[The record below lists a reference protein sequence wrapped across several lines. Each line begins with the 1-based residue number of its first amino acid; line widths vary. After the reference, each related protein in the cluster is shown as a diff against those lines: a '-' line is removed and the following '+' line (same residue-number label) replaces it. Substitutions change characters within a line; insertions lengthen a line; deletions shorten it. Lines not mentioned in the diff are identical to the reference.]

1 MWDVIVIGS
10 GIGGLTSAGLLAGVG
25 DKKVLVLEKHSEP
38 GGLTH
43 VFRRD
48 GASWDVG
55 LHYIGSV
62 EPDSKTRQLFDWLS
76 YGKLQWNKLP
86 DDFDCFIYPDFQ
98 FRVPSDPA
106 LYKARLIARFPAE
119 AKAIKR
125 YFRDINLCSLWA
137 TMGFVR
143 AFVPQKIAPI
153 VGVLQRLTSRKSLQ
167 TTQQYIEKN
176 FRSPLLRAV
185 LVSQWGDYGVPPANS
200 AFAIHA
206 QIVKHY
212 LNGAW
217 YPQGGAGRIARTFE
231 KRIESRGGA
240 VRVCQEA
247 TAIVIEDGRAV
258 GVKVI
263 DKRGGEPRE
272 IIYRAPTI
280 ISNIGL
286 ENTFQSLLP
295 TDGEIGGKT
304 AAIRDLIERLKGNG
318 VSAVTLYLRL
328 KAPISTLGVQGEN
341 YWINTCTDHGDL
353 RLHSESLM
361 KGHPSQLYVSFPSA
375 KAGDERFHTAE
386 IISFVL
392 PDAFSAWQNTPK
404 GQRGHAYAAQKKHV
418 AEGLLQLAEISL
430 PGLTQLV
437 SYSELSTPLTMEH
450 YTSHP
455 RGGFYGLPATPERYS
470 AYLLGP
476 TTPIAGL
483 YISGTDAGCVGI
495 VGALM
500 GGVGAAAQAM
510 GARGYH
516 LIQAA
521 LKEPLPPLPTYPLPA
536 EKQRA
541 VLMSK
546 TQLTATIWH
555 LHFALDAPLATFE
568 PGQFGRLRVADYE
581 WRDYSITRAEQRR
594 VEFVIDTRTG
604 GDGSVFVKQ
613 ASVGLQTEI
622 ELPLGHYTLV
632 RNAKRRVFIATG
644 TGLAPFLP
652 MFNQLEREGNINTAE
667 LLFGCQTLADDI
679 TRHFSPLPPTK
690 TLCLSRVSVV
700 PGGAFKGR
708 VTEALNHLH
717 FDPAT
722 TDFYVCGS
730 AAMVMDCQA
739 LLEERGAKNI
749 FIERY

>member
-10 GIGGLTSAGLLAGVG
+10 GIGGLTSAALLAGVG

-55 LHYIGSV
+55 LHYIGNV

-76 YGKLQWNKLP
+76 YGELKWNKLP
-86 DDFDCFIYPDFQ
+86 DDFDRFIYPDFQ
-98 FRVPSDPA
+98 FNVPSDPA
-106 LYKARLIARFPAE
+106 VYKARLIAHFPAE
-119 AKAIKR
+119 ARAINR
-125 YFRDINLCSLWA
+125 YFRDINLCCLWA

-143 AFVPQKIAPI
+143 AFVPQQVAPI
-153 VGVLQRLTSRKSLQ
+153 VGMLQRLTSRKSLQ
-167 TTQQYIEKN
+167 TTQQYMENN
-176 FRSPLLRAV
+176 FHSPLLRAV
-185 LVSQWGDYGVPPANS
+185 LVSQWGDYGLPPAKS

-231 KRIESRGGA
+231 KRIENHGGA
-240 VRVCQEA
+240 IRVSQQA
-247 TAIVIEDGRAV
+247 VAIVIENGRAA

-263 DKRGGEPRE
+263 DRRSGEPRE
-272 IIYRAPTI
+272 VIYRAPTI

-286 ENTFQSLLP
+286 ENTFQHLLP
-295 TDGEIGGKT
+295 TDGEIGDKT
-304 AAIRDLIERLKGNG
+304 AAIRELVERLKSSG

-328 KAPISTLGVQGEN
+328 KAPVSTLGVQGEN
-341 YWINTCTDHGDL
+341 YWINTSTDYSDL
-353 RLHSESLM
+353 SSHSENVM
-361 KGHPSQLYVSFPSA
+361 KGQPAHIYVSFPSA
-375 KAGDERFHTAE
+375 KAGDDRFHTAE
-386 IISFVL
+386 IISFVQ
-392 PDAFSAWQNTPK
+392 PDAFSAWQDSLK
-404 GQRGHAYAAQKKHV
+404 GLRGKDYAAQKNRV
-418 AEGLLQLAEISL
+418 AEGLLQLAETSL

-455 RGGFYGLPATPERYS
+455 RGGFYGLPATPERYR
-470 AYLLGP
+470 AYFLGA
-476 TTPIAGL
+476 TTPIPGL
-483 YISGTDAGCVGI
+483 YISGTDAGCLGI

-500 GGVGAAAQAM
+500 GGVGAASQAM
-510 GARGYH
+510 GARGYN

-521 LKEPLPPLPTYPLPA
+521 LKEELPPLPTYPLPA

-541 VLMSK
+541 VLINK
-546 TQLTATIWH
+546 TPLTATIWH
-555 LHFALDAPLATFE
+555 LHFELDSPLAAFE

-581 WRDYSITRAEQRR
+581 WRDYSIARAEGRT

-604 GDGSVFVKQ
+604 GDGSVFVKNAAIGQ
-613 ASVGLQTEI
+613 QTEI
-622 ELPLGHYTLV
+622 ELPLGHYALV
-632 RNAKRRVFIATG
+632 KNANRKVFIATG
-644 TGLAPFLP
+644 TGLAPLLP
-652 MFNQLEREGNINTAE
+652 MFSQLTREGNINMAE
-667 LLFGCQTLADDI
+667 LFFGCRTLADDI
-679 TRHFSPLPPTK
+679 TGYFSPLPPARTV
-690 TLCLSRVSVV
+690 CLSRVDVV
-700 PGGAFKGR
+700 TDGAFKGR
-708 VTEALNHLH
+708 VTEALNNLH

-730 AAMVMDCQA
+730 AAMVMDCQS
-739 LLEERGAKNI
+739 LLEGRGAKNL
-749 FIERY
+749 FIEVY

>member
-25 DKKVLVLEKHSEP
+25 NKKVLVLEKHSEP

-55 LHYIGSV
+55 LHYIGNV

-76 YGKLQWNKLP
+76 YGELQWNKLP
-86 DDFDCFIYPDFQ
+86 DDFDRFIYPDFQ
-98 FRVPSDPA
+98 FSVPSDPA
-106 LYKARLIARFPAE
+106 LYKARLIAHFPAE
-119 AKAIKR
+119 ARAIKR

-167 TTQQYIEKN
+167 TTQQYMEKN

-231 KRIESRGGA
+231 KRLESRGGA
-240 VRVCQEA
+240 IRVSQEVV
-247 TAIVIEDGRAV
+247 AIVIEHGRPV
-258 GVKVI
+258 GVKAI
-263 DKRGGEPRE
+263 DRRGGEARE
-272 IIYRAPTI
+272 VIYRAPTI

-295 TDGEIGGKT
+295 TEGEIGGKT
-304 AAIRDLIERLKGNG
+304 AALRELIARLKGNG

-328 KAPISTLGVQGEN
+328 KAPVSVLGIQGEN
-341 YWINTCTDHGDL
+341 YWINTSTDHGDL
-353 RLHSESLM
+353 RVHSASLM
-361 KGHPSQLYVSFPSA
+361 EGQPAQIYVSFPSA
-375 KAGDERFHTAE
+375 KAGDDRFHTAE

-392 PDAFSAWQNTPK
+392 PDAFAAWQHTLK
-404 GQRGHAYAAQKKHV
+404 GQRGQAYAAQKKRV
-418 AEGLLQLAEISL
+418 AEGLLQLAEMSL

-476 TTPIAGL
+476 VTPIAGL
-483 YISGTDAGCVGI
+483 YISGTDAGCLGI

-510 GARGYH
+510 GARGYN

-521 LKEPLPPLPTYPLPA
+521 LKEAPQPVPTYPLPA
-536 EKQRA
+536 EKQHA
-541 VLMSK
+541 VLIGK

-555 LHFALDAPLATFE
+555 LHFALDASLAAFE

-581 WRDYSITRAEQRR
+581 WRDYSITRVEERGI
-594 VEFVIDTRTG
+594 EFVIDTRTG
-604 GDGSVFVKQ
+604 GDGSIFVQQ
-613 ASVGLQTEI
+613 ASVGRQTEI
-622 ELPLGHYTLV
+622 ELPLGQYALV
-632 RNAKRRVFIATG
+632 KNANRKVFIATG
-644 TGLAPFLP
+644 TGIAPFLP
-652 MFNQLEREGNINTAE
+652 MFNQLAQEGNIHTAE
-667 LLFGCQTLADDI
+667 LFFGCQTLVDDI

-690 TLCLSRVSVV
+690 TLCLSREDVV
-700 PGGAFKGR
+700 ADGVFNGR
-708 VTEALNHLH
+708 ITEALNNLH

-739 LLEERGAKNI
+739 LLADKGAEHI
-749 FIERY
+749 FIESY